1 MKIKSKWVRKWHD
14 ETEIDDLRIFLEA
27 WHDTHMDVGLIIVS
41 YNKGKEAE
49 KKVLE
54 TFAYVG
60 DYRQTIRRAMGI
72 WSKDIHRFVKTLRE
86 ETGEDGKA
94 SEAEE
99 S

>member
-1 MKIKSKWVRKWHD
+1 MKIKSKWLRKWHD
-14 ETEIDDLRIFLEA
+14 ETEVDDLKIFLEA
-27 WHDTHMDVGLIIVS
+27 WHDAHMDVGLIIVS
-41 YNKGKEAE
+41 YNKGADSE

-54 TFAYVG
+54 KFAYVG

-86 ETGEDGKA
+86 ETGQDENA